1 MSSDNQTSFDA
12 ELSDAMD
19 DQGHGPFTHGL
30 FASGHHDNPFVI
42 AAHAM
47 HLERM
52 GVEDAIF
59 VEVHDLVTAGTDL
72 SAFLGHP
79 PGYQSGHQTG
89 HRPGMTAQD
98 AVNSTGLVDMLFGDV
113 DLEALF
119 GLDADGLGSPETSE
133 ADEPPLLT
141 PLGNSPDELLHGHN
155 FSHHLKRLYRPFDEI

>member
-1 MSSDNQTSFDA
+1 MSSANQTNFDA
-12 ELSDAMD
+12 ELDSSME

-52 GVEDAIF
+52 GLEDATSA
-59 VEVHDLVTAGTDL
+59 EVHDLVAAGTDL
-72 SAFLGHP
+72 SNFLGHP
-79 PGYQSGHQTG
+79 PGYQSGYQ
-89 HRPGMTAQD
+89 PGAIAQG
-98 AVNSTGLVDMLFGDV
+98 AVNSTSMVDMLFGDV

-119 GLDADGLGSPETSE
+119 GLDADGLGSPETIE

-141 PLGNSPDELLHGHN
+141 PLGNSPDEVLHGHS
-155 FSHHLKRLYRPFDEI
+155 FSHLLVLAYHPHKEN

>member
-1 MSSDNQTSFDA
+1 MSSANQTSFDA
-12 ELSDAMD
+12 ELSDTMD

-52 GVEDAIF
+52 GVEAAIS
-59 VEVHDLVTAGTDL
+59 VEGHDLVAAGTDL

-79 PGYQSGHQTG
+79 PGYQPGHQ
-89 HRPGMTAQD
+89 PGTSAQD
-98 AVNSTGLVDMLFGDV
+98 AVNSTGLVDMLFADV

-119 GLDADGLGSPETSE
+119 GLETDGLGSPETIE

-155 FSHHLKRLYRPFDEI
+155 FSLRLLPAYYPHDED